1 MRKGEKN
8 EKVGRSRIKLVK
20 SNGHCDV
27 ILSHLKHKLLFGL
40 FLKCLIL

>member
-20 SNGHCDV
+20 SNGTKIGIVNC
-27 ILSHLKHKLLFGL
+27 
-40 FLKCLIL
+40 